1 MFHKNGVTK
10 AKLEK
15 RNLVE
20 EVVGAGRL
28 DLGQDPP
35 VPLPQLR
42 LHARNELRAAAAA
55 AASVAWRRGLQ
66 VESLRELIRQ
76 PLSRGAAPVLWRG
89 AGGSPRC
96 D

>member
-1 MFHKNGVTK
+1 MFHKNVVTK
-10 AKLEK
+10 AKLHK

-20 EVVGAGRL
+20 EVVGAGSL

-55 AASVAWRRGLQ
+55 ASTAAAAASVA
-66 VESLRELIRQ
+66 
-76 PLSRGAAPVLWRG
+76 
-89 AGGSPRC
+89 
-96 D
+96 